1 MEVSAVSSIAGAAGR
16 TEGKLAGNT
25 LAEVSLTALVHQSAV
40 LALLW
45 EVVAVATGKE
55 ILEDGEAS
63 LVVGP
68 PRILTGCSSDERY
81 GGRHREFPNCSLI
94 DFLPSSLK
102 VEGDIVEKLEDFQN
116 SVVRIIVILRH

>member
-1 MEVSAVSSIAGAAGR
+1 MEVSTVSSIAGAAGR
-16 TEGKLAGNT
+16 TEGELAGDT

-45 EVVAVATGKE
+45 EVVAVGTSKE

-68 PRILTGCSSDERY
+68 PRILTG
-81 GGRHREFPNCSLI
+81 
-94 DFLPSSLK
+94 
-102 VEGDIVEKLEDFQN
+102 
-116 SVVRIIVILRH
+116 